1 MDDYKRPG
9 HSSLPTVQVVK
20 RLWQIHLLHLGLNI
34 LKKKSYYW
42 KLKSTILSE
51 SMPIKIGEN

>member
-9 HSSLPTVQVVK
+9 HSALPTVQVVK

>member
-9 HSSLPTVQVVK
+9 HSALPTVQVVK

-42 KLKSTILSE
+42 KLKSKILSE